1 MLTLRIVG
9 IEIVETW
16 NSEKSGFVNA
26 NNANTTVMSKRT
38 VQTSPQNDWIILYP
52 SRWFTIERDG
62 IIVERRDHCRI
73 LSLDMDPNC
82 ELASKIHQEWIV
94 CNVG

>member
-38 VQTSPQNDWIILYP
+38 VQTSPQNDWIIRYP
-52 SRWFTIERDG
+52 SRWFTIQRDG
-62 IIVERRDHCRI
+62 IIVESSPSTWI
-73 LSLDMDPNC
+73 QT
-82 ELASKIHQEWIV
+82 ASWPRKFTKSGLFAMW
-94 CNVG
+94 GD